1 MIGGKKE
8 RWSQIDICDTK
19 QTARPILSFKWAAL
33 KKYALA
39 VSVFL
44 KWEGLL
50 DNAKYESYAR
60 AVYLGEDSWDDLY
73 EIDEWEAEDIS

>member
-1 MIGGKKE
+1 MRYETNCETDIIIQIGGPEEIRISSK
-8 RWSQIDICDTK
+8 C
-19 QTARPILSFKWAAL
+19 
-33 KKYALA
+33 
-39 VSVFL
+39 FL

-73 EIDEWEAEDIS
+73 EIDELEAEDIS